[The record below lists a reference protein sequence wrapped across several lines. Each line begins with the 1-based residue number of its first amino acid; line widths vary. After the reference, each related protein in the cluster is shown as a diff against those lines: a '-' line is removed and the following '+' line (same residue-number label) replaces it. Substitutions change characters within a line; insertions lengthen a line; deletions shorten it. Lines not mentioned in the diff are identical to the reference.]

1 MLTKKYGI
9 KYPFSS
15 NNDEETYLD
24 LDKTLTD
31 KIKSEVLHVL
41 FTPKGQRLRNPDFG
55 TDLIKYIFGA
65 KDEMTLEQLKTS
77 LTTDIAK
84 YVNNVV
90 FDDISFVSDDKSD
103 NGIIVI
109 VKYSVKKGNKL
120 ESTSV
125 GIKI

>member
-31 KIKSEVLHVL
+31 RVKSEVLHVL

-65 KDEMTLEQLKTS
+65 KDEMTLEQLKVS

-90 FDDISFVSDDKSD
+90 FDDISFVNDDKSD